1 MYNTRASVS
10 CVSLLLSITT
20 QKLALTGSPVKPGG
34 GGGSGLVCVLVRN
47 RSNQVSGFIM
57 EEDTPNSGTL
67 CTAFQQVDIS

>member
-34 GGGSGLVCVLVRN
+34 GWVSMRA
-47 RSNQVSGFIM
+47 SQKQV
-57 EEDTPNSGTL
+57 
-67 CTAFQQVDIS
+67 